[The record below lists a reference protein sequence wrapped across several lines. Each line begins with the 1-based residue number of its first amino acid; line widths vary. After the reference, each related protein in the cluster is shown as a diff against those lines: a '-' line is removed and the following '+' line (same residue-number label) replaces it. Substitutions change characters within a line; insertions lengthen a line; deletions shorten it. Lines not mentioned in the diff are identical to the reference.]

1 MSEGERYVPFT
12 HVIQTTIFC
21 WVLGFAIP
29 KAATSFITVLLL
41 VTLSYCRFY
50 QLRRAVR
57 HGNWLWLGKG

>member
-1 MSEGERYVPFT
+1 MSEGERYMPFT

-21 WVLGFAIP
+21 WVWGFAIP

-41 VTLSYCRFY
+41 VTPSYCGFY
-50 QLRRAVR
+50 QLCCVEH